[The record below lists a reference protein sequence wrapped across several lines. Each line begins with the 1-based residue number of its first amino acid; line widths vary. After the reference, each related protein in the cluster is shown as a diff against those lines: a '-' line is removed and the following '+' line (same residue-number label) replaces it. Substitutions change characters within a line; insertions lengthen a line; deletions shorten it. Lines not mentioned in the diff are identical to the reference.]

1 MLELRKKLSST
12 KISESATVVPSN
24 SCSVTVVPSNNCS
37 KHNELQIVYCET
49 CRKIICRDCT
59 ISKEHNTHNYQLIS
73 ECYPQHSQQ
82 LQDNLDLV
90 KRNVDD
96 IKSAVT
102 YLATREDKVLQQG
115 EQLKKEINTHAQ
127 EVISQI
133 QRSCTHLL
141 QQVDTSVQQKKNFLT
156 EHRRKAQELHDQLNA
171 CKDKIEHSLKEW
183 SEQQILIGKEK
194 LIIEMSTATQNV
206 NPREFF
212 LIELDYTEFQKC
224 SAYSAIGQIITTSMF
239 KKSSLT
245 TSPCLL
251 SQPGI
256 AKLELQSEYGL
267 PFALPLS
274 FISCTLFSPG
284 VDRPPVKCDITQTHP
299 GEYSVTFTPSTKHD
313 QLAVQVEGVNIPNS
327 PFSLPVISLPG
338 ARGEPLFTKHIE
350 GLVQPLGIGLFNNGD
365 MVVVEGAG
373 HCITILNNE
382 GKKIKTF
389 GQLKTGVQFNYPQ
402 GVAISIDG
410 HILVTDEH
418 RLQKLTTEGICVK
431 SVGKSR
437 SGSGRQQFND
447 PKGIAVHPKTG
458 QIFVADSKNNR
469 IQIFNNDLSPAST
482 LHYKSQLASPNDIA
496 IDDDGNLYVVEFDTN
511 CITKLTPTGKIAKF
525 LCGQLNRPSS
535 VTVRNN
541 VVYVTVWGQ
550 SEVAMFNAGGKFLH
564 SFGDKEL
571 NAPSGITADALGQKL
586 YITDTYNNRIV
597 VT

>member
-12 KISESATVVPSN
+12 KISEPATAVPSN
-24 SCSVTVVPSNNCS
+24 ICY
-37 KHNELQIVYCET
+37 KHNELQIIYCET
-49 CRKIICRDCT
+49 CRKVICRDCT

-73 ECYPQHSQQ
+73 ECYPKHSQQ

-127 EVISQI
+127 EMISQI

-141 QQVDTSVQQKKNFLT
+141 QQVDTSVQQKKHFLT
-156 EHRRKAQELHDQLNA
+156 EHRRKAQELHDQLNE

-183 SEQQILIGKEK
+183 SEEQILTGKEK

-212 LIELDYTEFQKC
+212 LIELDYTEFQKH
-224 SAYSAIGQIITTSMF
+224 STYSAIGQIITTSMF
-239 KKSSLT
+239 KKSTLT

-256 AKLELQSEYGL
+256 AKFELQSENGL

-274 FISCTLFSPG
+274 FISSALFSPG

-313 QLAVQVEGVNIPNS
+313 QLAVQVGGVDIPNS
-327 PFSLPVISLPG
+327 PFSLPVIPLPG

-350 GLVQPLGIGLFNNGD
+350 GLVQPSGIGLFHNGD
-365 MVVVEGAG
+365 MVVIEGAG
-373 HCITILNNE
+373 HCITILNKE
-382 GKKIKTF
+382 GEKKIKTF
-389 GQLKTGVQFNYPQ
+389 GQLKTGVQFNYPK

-496 IDDDGNLYVVEFDTN
+496 IDDDGNLYVAEFDTN

-525 LCGQLNRPSS
+525 LYDRLNRPSS
-535 VTVRNN
+535 ITVRNN
-541 VVYVTVWGQ
+541 LVYATFWEQ
-550 SEVAMFNAGGKFLH
+550 SEVAMFNTDGKFLH

-571 NAPSGITADALGQKL
+571 NGPSGITADALGQKL